1 MRAMSSDSN
10 TPPDGFFN
18 DLSRPTGSNGRN
30 KRHRSPDAEV
40 NGTAD
45 AASGGDSIVPK
56 LKRIACII
64 CRKRKLKCDGSK
76 PSCSTCTRLGHNCA
90 YDEVRRKSGPKRGY
104 VKALE
109 ERLKQVET
117 LLKTQDPAVTSP
129 EAIGSTFASGQ
140 GGVSGI
146 GLRSI
151 PATDFGVQ
159 PSIGIVGGVNDE
171 RWRYHGESP
180 QPPLDDLGFTGGDLN
195 MHMGLDDSTF
205 TWEMIGL
212 GLEEP
217 LPPQETIDEL

>member
-1 MRAMSSDSN
+1 
-10 TPPDGFFN
+10 
-18 DLSRPTGSNGRN
+18 
-30 KRHRSPDAEV
+30 
-40 NGTAD
+40 
-45 AASGGDSIVPK
+45 
-56 LKRIACII
+56 
-64 CRKRKLKCDGSK
+64 
-76 PSCSTCTRLGHNCA
+76 
-90 YDEVRRKSGPKRGY
+90 

-117 LLKTQDPAVTSP
+117 LLKTQDPPATTP
-129 EAIGSTFASGQ
+129 EAVGSSFASGQ

-146 GLRSI
+146 GLRPI

-159 PSIGIVGGVNDE
+159 PSIGIVNGVNDE